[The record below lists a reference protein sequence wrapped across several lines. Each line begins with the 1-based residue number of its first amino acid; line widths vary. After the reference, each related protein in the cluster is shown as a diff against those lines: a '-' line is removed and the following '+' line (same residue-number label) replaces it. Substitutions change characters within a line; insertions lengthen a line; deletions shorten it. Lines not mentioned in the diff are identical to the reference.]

1 MQKLRLALAL
11 ARVLMPDGIK
21 RALYS
26 GRLPQVDGRR
36 IDASAQAVCDLVQL
50 VRAPGAMP
58 SLQESRAQIEM
69 MAAKFD
75 RPTPATVRKEDITL
89 PGAAGPQPARV
100 YTPAG
105 VTDDAPALLYL
116 HGGGW
121 VQGSID
127 SHDGLCGKL
136 ADWAGIRVIS
146 YDYRLAPEHK
156 FPAGADDVLA
166 CYRALVSG
174 ETPVR
179 IDASRLAVGGD
190 SAGATLTAALMH
202 DLGAGGLP
210 LPAAQLL
217 IYPAVDARLESQ
229 SMQSLKDQPLL
240 PVVRIHWYL
249 DQYLPETQDRLD
261 PRVSPLFSPYLKG
274 QPPAMIVAAGHDPLW
289 DDGQTYATALRDAG
303 VPVEMA
309 EFEGQ
314 VHAFAS
320 LTKVIPQG
328 NDALRRSAAWLRK
341 RLGAA

>member
-11 ARVLMPDGIK
+11 ARVLLPDGAR
-21 RALYS
+21 RALYG
-26 GRLPQVDGRR
+26 GRLPVVDGRK
-36 IDASAQAVCDLVQL
+36 IDASAQALCDLVGL

-58 SLQESRAQIEM
+58 SLEESRAQIEM

-75 RPTPATVRKEDITL
+75 RPTPASVNRQDITL
-89 PGAAGPQPARV
+89 PGADGPRPARL

-105 VTDDAPALLYL
+105 AGEDAPTLLFL

-121 VQGSID
+121 VQGSIG

-136 ADWAGIRVIS
+136 ADWAGVRVIS

-174 ETPVR
+174 ATALR
-179 IDASRLAVGGD
+179 IDPARLAVGGD
-190 SAGATLTAALMH
+190 SAGANLTAVLMH
-202 DLGAGGLP
+202 DLGAAGLP
-210 LPAAQLL
+210 VPAGQLL
-217 IYPAVDARLESQ
+217 IYPAVDARMTSQ

-240 PVVRIHWYL
+240 PVVRIRWYL

-261 PRVSPLFSPYLKG
+261 PRVSPLFSPHLVG
-274 QPPAMIVAAGHDPLW
+274 QPPAMIVVAGHDPLW
-289 DDGQTYATALRDAG
+289 DDGQAHAAALRDAG
-303 VPVEMA
+303 VAAELA
-309 EFEGQ
+309 EFPGQ

-320 LTKVIPQG
+320 LTKVVPQG
-328 NDALRRSAAWLRK
+328 NAALRRSADWLRK
-341 RLGAA
+341 TLG